1 MRPLTA
7 QHAKPYI
14 MTSKRNILV
23 TSALPYANGPIHLG
37 HLVEYIQTDIWARF
51 QRLRDNSCYY
61 VCADDAHGTPIML
74 RARQEGITPEELIA
88 ATKKEHEADF
98 ADFLIDFDNYY
109 STHSDENRE
118 FASSIYL
125 KLRDEG
131 HIHTRTIKQAYDPEA
146 EMFLPDRF
154 IKGTC
159 PKCGA
164 VDQYGDNCEVC
175 SATYDPTELINPVSA
190 VSGATP
196 VEKDSEQYFF
206 KLSDFSDMLQQWLK
220 EGHVQS
226 EIANKLNEWFEEGLQ
241 DWDISRN
248 APYWGF
254 EIPDAPGKYF
264 YVWMDAPMGYM
275 ASFKNLCDQ
284 KNKNG
289 GVINFDDYWAADSKN
304 EVYHF
309 IGKDIARFHT
319 LFWPAVLDG
328 AGYRKPTAVFCHG
341 FLTVN
346 GQKMSKSRGTF
357 IKARTYLNNLNPE
370 YLRYYYT
377 AKLSSGVDDIDLN
390 LEDFMQRVNS
400 DLVGKVVNIASRCAG
415 FITKKFNSQ
424 LSAELPEPGL
434 YNDMVAA
441 GEQIAVHYEN
451 REYSKAVREIMAQA
465 DKANVYI
472 DENKP
477 WVLIKEEG
485 REDEVQ
491 KICTQG
497 LNMFRL
503 LMTYLKPILPATAE
517 KSEAFLNT
525 EFKWANINKPL
536 LSHTINKFKPLLTR
550 IEKEQ
555 IEAMTHDSIENHAST
570 ESPISTENGPAE
582 EKLSGPLVNDPI
594 ADEISF
600 DDFAKVDLRIAKI
613 VKAEHVEGADKL
625 LQLTLDIGGVSKNVF
640 AGIKSAY
647 SPEDLE
653 GKLTVMVANLAP
665 RKMRFGLS
673 EGMVL
678 AAGPGGKDLFILN
691 PDEGALPGMKVK

>member
-1 MRPLTA
+1 MS
-7 QHAKPYI
+7 HKPND
-14 MTSKRNILV
+14 SERKILV

-51 QRLRDNSCYY
+51 QRLRDNTCYY

-74 RARQEGITPEELIA
+74 RARQDGITPEELIA

-109 STHSDENRE
+109 STHSEENRE

-131 HIHTRTIKQAYDPEA
+131 HIHTKTIKQAYDPEA

-154 IKGTC
+154 IKGSC

-164 VDQYGDNCEVC
+164 DDQYGDNCEVC
-175 SATYDPTELINPVSA
+175 GATYDPTELKNPVSA

-196 VEKDSEQYFF
+196 IEKDSEQYFF

-220 EGHVQS
+220 EGHVQK
-226 EIANKLNEWFEEGLQ
+226 EVANKLDEWFEEGLK

-275 ASFKNLCDQ
+275 ASFKNFCD
-284 KNKNG
+284 KND
-289 GVINFDDYWAADSKN
+289 INFDDYWRPDENGENKT
-304 EVYHF
+304 ELYHF

-357 IKARTYLNNLNPE
+357 IKARTYLENLNPE

-415 FITKKFNSQ
+415 FITKKFNKQ
-424 LSAELPEPGL
+424 LSAELPEPEL
-434 YNDMVAA
+434 YKNIVAA
-441 GEQIAVHYEN
+441 GEQIAAFYEN
-451 REYSKAVREIMAQA
+451 RKYNKAVREIMAQA

-477 WVLIKEEG
+477 WVLIKQEG

-525 EFKWANINKPL
+525 ELTWANIEQPL
-536 LSHTINKFKPLLTR
+536 LAHEINKFKPLLTR

-555 IEAMTHDSIENHAST
+555 IEAMTHDSIENQST
-570 ESPISTENGPAE
+570 ESMPAKE
-582 EKLSGPLVNDPI
+582 TTISGPLADDPI

-600 DDFAKVDLRIAKI
+600 DDFAKIDLRIAKI

-625 LQLTLDIGGVSKNVF
+625 LQLTLDLGGQSKNVF

-647 SPEDLE
+647 KPEDLE

-691 PDEGALPGMKVK
+691 PDDGAIPGMKVK